1 MKINYNLIMEEIIKE
16 LDKKPKL
23 LLHACCG
30 VCSSAVLE
38 RLINH
43 FNITVLFYNPNIYP
57 ENEYE
62 KRLKTQKEI
71 IEKMKIDVKIIEI
84 GHQAQDFEKIA
95 KNLEAEKEGG
105 QRCIKCYY
113 QRLEKTAK
121 LAKEKNFDYF
131 CTTLS
136 ISPYKNSEKLNE
148 IGKVL
153 EKKYQINY
161 LYSDFKKKDGFKRS
175 NFLAKKYNLYKQDY
189 CGCEYS
195 KKEREEYL
203 IENK

>member
-84 GHQAQDFEKIA
+84 GHQAKDFEKIA
-95 KNLEAEKEGG
+95 KNLETEKE
-105 QRCIKCYY
+105 
-113 QRLEKTAK
+113 
-121 LAKEKNFDYF
+121 
-131 CTTLS
+131 
-136 ISPYKNSEKLNE
+136 
-148 IGKVL
+148 
-153 EKKYQINY
+153 
-161 LYSDFKKKDGFKRS
+161 
-175 NFLAKKYNLYKQDY
+175 
-189 CGCEYS
+189 
-195 KKEREEYL
+195 
-203 IENK
+203 

>member
-84 GHQAQDFEKIA
+84 GHQAKDFEKIA
-95 KNLEAEKEGG
+95 KNLETEKEGG

-121 LAKEKNFDYF
+121 LAKEKKFDYF

-148 IGKVL
+148 IGKIL